1 MRGRRVSW
9 RSAGPLR
16 CLARDVA
23 GVQARV
29 AALEAPSGGGSGS
42 WCHGD
47 AHALEVAEGL
57 ARGLEAVESLES
69 MLEQLGDGSSWH
81 D

>member
-29 AALEAPSGGGSGS
+29 AALKAPSGGGGS
-42 WCHGD
+42 WYHGD
-47 AHALEVAEGL
+47 ADALEVAEGL